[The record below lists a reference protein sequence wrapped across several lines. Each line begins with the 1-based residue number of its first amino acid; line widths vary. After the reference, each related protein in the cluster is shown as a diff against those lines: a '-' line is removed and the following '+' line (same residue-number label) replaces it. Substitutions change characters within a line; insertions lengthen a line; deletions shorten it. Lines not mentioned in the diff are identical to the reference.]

1 MTYRNF
7 YLIRHTKP
15 AVEKGM
21 IYGQTDLDV
30 VETFP
35 EEAREIASVL
45 APEAALPVYSSPLQR
60 CYKLADYLCPTDPTT
75 DDRIKEMN
83 FGDWEMKSWM
93 DLDRAQIGSWIKNIE
108 TQSPPGGES
117 NRDLKARSL
126 AFWEEL
132 VAKPGEGALIV
143 SHYGVIISLLSHFL
157 DISIQKAF
165 RMDLNY
171 GTIIRVRIFE
181 DQRHK
186 ILFLK

>member
-1 MTYRNF
+1 MTYRSF
-7 YLIRHTKP
+7 YLVRHTRP
-15 AVEKGM
+15 DVEKGL

-30 VETFP
+30 TDTFQ
-35 EEAREIASVL
+35 EEAREVASVL
-45 APEAALPVYSSPLQR
+45 TSEGELPVYSSPLQR
-60 CYKLADYLCPTDPTT
+60 CHKLADYLCNTDPQT

-93 DLDRAQIGSWIKNIE
+93 DLDRSVIGHWIQNIE
-108 TQSPPGGES
+108 TLAPPGGES
-117 NRDLKARSL
+117 NSDLKSRSL
-126 AFWEEL
+126 DFWKEL

-171 GTIIRVRIFE
+171 GTVIRVRIFE
-181 DQRHK
+181 DQRYK